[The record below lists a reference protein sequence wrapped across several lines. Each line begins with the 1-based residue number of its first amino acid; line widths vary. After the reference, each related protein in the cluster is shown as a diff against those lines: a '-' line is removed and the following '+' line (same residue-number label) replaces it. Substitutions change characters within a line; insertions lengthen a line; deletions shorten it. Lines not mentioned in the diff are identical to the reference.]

1 MKNKDKNA
9 VVLIG
14 LALLFLGLHFAFLR
28 NLWGRPKARPDI
40 PLVDAIFTNA
50 ATVRQSTAQLKAVG
64 GDTSGVECY
73 TCHERSK
80 TPQLHYDTNHN
91 LKLPKEHED
100 LAINH
105 GRNKR
110 NDACFNCHN
119 QTNLEALLTRDG
131 STLKI
136 EQSTLL
142 CASCHGPTYR
152 DWEIGV
158 HGRVSGFW
166 DHSLGSATRQDCVS
180 CHDPHNP
187 AFPSRHPAPG
197 PHPLHPTVASHT
209 AHSPPTAESG
219 SAPVE
224 KKEH

>member
-1 MKNKDKNA
+1 MQNNEKSA

-14 LALLFLGLHFAFLR
+14 LAVVFLVLHFAFLR
-28 NLWGRPKARPDI
+28 DLWGRPRGRPEI
-40 PLVDAIFTNA
+40 ALVDPSVTNT
-50 ATVRQSTAQLKAVG
+50 ATVRQSTAQLKATG

-119 QTNLEALLTRDG
+119 QTNLETLLTRDG
-131 STLKI
+131 RTLKI

-142 CASCHGPTYR
+142 CGSCHGPTYR

-158 HGRVSGFW
+158 HGRASGFW
-166 DHSLGSATRQDCVS
+166 DRTLGAVTRQDCVS

-197 PHPLHPTVASHT
+197 PHPLHPAVAQKT
-209 AHSPPTAESG
+209 AHSIGQTESATPG
-219 SAPVE
+219 